1 MNQSSLEHTGVLT
14 VVLESYGK
22 HTLPRIFDIK
32 KMIDEG
38 GTLSD
43 SHIDYLNDAL
53 KEAKKFGGYVDSH
66 PGFRDFFSRVAHLY
80 NEITTKALENEKSTH
95 TVTLQ

>member
-1 MNQSSLEHTGVLT
+1 MNQSLEHTGVLT

-38 GTLSD
+38 GTLSS
-43 SHIDYLNDAL
+43 SHIEYLDDAL
-53 KEAKKFGGYVDSH
+53 KEARQFGDYVDKH

-80 NEITTKALENEKSTH
+80 NEITTKALENEKSASAD
-95 TVTLQ
+95 TLQ

>member
-1 MNQSSLEHTGVLT
+1 MNQSLEHTGVLT

-22 HTLPRIFDIK
+22 QTLPRIFDIK
-32 KMIDEG
+32 KMIDDG

-43 SHIDYLNDAL
+43 AHIEYLDEAL
-53 KEAKKFGGYVDSH
+53 REAKQFGDYVDNH

-80 NEITTKALENEKSTH
+80 NEITTKALENEKSAYPG
-95 TVTLQ
+95 TLQ